1 MSLVSNREECAA
13 GKNCHNRSEYFGCEM
28 WGKKKSKGSDAKQI
42 ENLEDCITDR
52 NVMLRFILH
61 LDKQYALDNFT
72 FWLETR
78 MQPSGSC

>member
-1 MSLVSNREECAA
+1 MSGLFGRK
-13 GKNCHNRSEYFGCEM
+13 KNKESTAR
-28 WGKKKSKGSDAKQI
+28 QI

-52 NVMLRFILH
+52 NVMCRFIVH

-78 MQPSGSC
+78 TSLLCFVYTV